1 MKYPIHRQFTVLE
14 RTPTTSTRARGSLRT
29 LYGFTC
35 RSRGSRVA
43 QLQPP
48 QRFPGCD
55 CLLRHRRAERCACAR
70 EASSRHLDLRGE
82 MLHLS
87 HEGRAHRA
95 GRAGCA
101 GRGAR
106 AGAARAC
113 ARGGEACDVEA
124 LELRRRA
131 AVRLAQRRGAR
142 LEPRVRTC
150 GGLRVGARARVKAG
164 ARVRAR
170 ARARARARVWVRA
183 RVRVNEGGEGSY
195 GSRRVCAPS
204 ASLSACNSGAPERSR
219 KAARSS

>member
-1 MKYPIHRQFTVLE
+1 MVKYLLHRFE
-14 RTPTTSTRARGSLRT
+14 RTHHQHSSTRGSLRT
-29 LYGFTC
+29 LYLGFTC

-43 QLQPP
+43 QLQPR

-70 EASSRHLDLRGE
+70 EASSRPLDLRGE

-106 AGAARAC
+106 AGAARAR

-124 LELRRRA
+124 LEL
-131 AVRLAQRRGAR
+131 
-142 LEPRVRTC
+142 C
-150 GGLRVGARARVKAG
+150 
-164 ARVRAR
+164 
-170 ARARARARVWVRA
+170 
-183 RVRVNEGGEGSY
+183 
-195 GSRRVCAPS
+195 
-204 ASLSACNSGAPERSR
+204 LS
-219 KAARSS
+219 